1 MNEPGAVVIIPA
13 AGRGQ
18 RMGRDIPKQY
28 LPVDGQPLLAHTLR
42 AIHAC
47 ERVSGLLVA
56 IHPDDRQRF
65 DAIASSVGPKLRPAV
80 IGGTQRVDSVQQAL
94 NALEVADDIVLVHDA
109 VRPWV
114 STDLVTNIVEAALRH
129 GAAIAAVPATD
140 TVKQVEDG
148 IVIGT
153 PDRRQLWNAQTPQ
166 GFRRSLLEE
175 AFARRDPSQ
184 PATDESSLVEACGHR
199 VHIVHGDPT
208 NVKVTTPQD
217 LPTVGDSSRAM
228 RVGQG
233 YDVHAF
239 TDDRP
244 LILGGIQI
252 EAQRG
257 LAGHSDADVLTHA
270 IIDALLGAMSMGDVG
285 QIFPDTDQAYAGI
298 SSLVL
303 LADVSSRLQAIGAQI
318 VNVDS
323 VVMAQ
328 APRLSPYADQISA
341 RLAATLGIEASAV
354 SVKATTTERLGFIG
368 REEGIAAQAI
378 ALVSVTSTFR
388 A

>member
-1 MNEPGAVVIIPA
+1 A
-13 AGRGQ
+13 
-18 RMGRDIPKQY
+18 
-28 LPVDGQPLLAHTLR
+28 
-42 AIHAC
+42 
-47 ERVSGLLVA
+47 
-56 IHPDDRQRF
+56 
-65 DAIASSVGPKLRPAV
+65 
-80 IGGTQRVDSVQQAL
+80 DSVQQAL
-94 NALEVADDIVLVHDA
+94 RALEAADDVVLVHDA

-114 STDLVTNIVEAALRH
+114 TTDLLTSVVDAALRH

-148 IVIGT
+148 IVTGT
-153 PDRRQLWNAQTPQ
+153 PDRRQLWHAQTPQ

-175 AFARRDPSQ
+175 AFAQRDPSQ

-217 LPTVGDSSRAM
+217 LSPQGASSRTL

-239 TDDRP
+239 ADDRP

-270 IIDALLGAMSMGDVG
+270 IIDALLGATSMGDVG
-285 QIFPDTDQAYAGI
+285 QLFPDTDQAYAGI
-298 SSLVL
+298 SSLLL

-328 APRLSPYADQISA
+328 APRLSPYADRISA
-341 RLAATLGIEASAV
+341 RLAETLGIEASAV
-354 SVKATTTERLGFIG
+354 SVKATTTERLGFVG
-368 REEGIAAQAI
+368 REEGMAAQAI
-378 ALVSVTSTFR
+378 ALVAVNSTSR